1 MSAAILHFG
10 EEIDDCFS
18 RLRQTGYLV
27 HCSQQA
33 LDFDQLRRRET
44 VYDLVSSSD
53 LESEDCWLAAA
64 EARKYLLVPSIFF
77 QAASAGAERQIARV
91 EASEYDLTIP
101 TSQRY
106 ESWISGLDE
115 LIARG
120 RRLRRASHRIVANSR
135 ELRRET
141 TTFMERT
148 NVDIARAKS
157 LREYSDVSKPILNM
171 LADRILKCRLC
182 GEDFV
187 FTAGEQLMFQLRWAM
202 HAPDQ
207 CRKCNPKATAR

>member
-1 MSAAILHFG
+1 MLAAILHFG
-10 EEIDDCFS
+10 EEIDESFS
-18 RLRQTGYLV
+18 HLRRAGYAV

-33 LDFDQLRRRET
+33 LGIDQLRRRET

-53 LESEDCWLAAA
+53 LESEDCWLAAS
-64 EARKYLLVPSIFF
+64 EARKHLLVPSIFF
-77 QAASAGAERQIARV
+77 LAASASAERQIAIV
-91 EASEYDLTIP
+91 EASEYDLTIA
-101 TSQRY
+101 TSQRH

-120 RRLRRASHRIVANSR
+120 RRLRRASERIIANSR
-135 ELRRET
+135 QLSREAAT
-141 TTFMERT
+141 VVER
-148 NVDIARAKS
+148 NNAEIGRAKS
-157 LREYSDVSKPILNM
+157 LREYSDVSRPILNM
-171 LADRILKCRLC
+171 LADRIVKCRLC